1 MRLSGALVQT
11 LARVSCGSLS
21 EMPLRA
27 IERNDFPRDIM
38 FIGTKIRC
46 DRFPLSRPFR
56 GLLSLF
62 AVLLLALSVW
72 KAPALRAAPENAKSS
87 KAGRSRVERSS
98 AGKSRGKGS
107 AISRSAKGMRHGN
120 ARASSTRWTASSAV
134 PAPLRNHPQ
143 SVIFAAALGVLV
155 LAVVLIAATRPAPVV
170 VKEEASNESEEVARL
185 RAMLEFERARQKEH
199 QEMTWTMTMGATD
212 AQYVMHPGTGTI
224 DWLGPF
230 DSLLGFPRNAFPRT
244 IEAWA
249 ENIHPEES
257 EGIIALYAD
266 SCRGQCEFKVEYR
279 MRHRNGSYRE
289 WSQRGRPIFDDNRN
303 LLYFVGACTDVTE
316 RNLLQNKLRQSEE
329 NLQRLLETSPDSSV
343 SVNTTDVSDHQ
354 EQAVIADSAAKSSP
368 IAESLPRAEGDQSVG
383 DQSVGETQK
392 VGSQAAVEIESA
404 PLLALEMPLA
414 PVMDVPVMDAKEDVD
429 EIEYSIEPES
439 GKNTLAPVHF
449 APLQDDKGWV
459 GSAILSLSY
468 ATSRKTPEDESV
480 RQAILDPLTGLAS
493 RVLFRDR
500 LRYAL
505 ANAERLKTPVALLSL
520 NLDDFRLAND
530 KLGPAV
536 GDELLKVTAQRISQ
550 TLRTCDTAARLSGD
564 EFAIVLENT
573 HGALDLP
580 LFANRVLEALLQ
592 PICINNENVFAPA
605 SIGVALSVAGCTPDE
620 LLSWAGRALDQAKKN
635 GKGRYAMYEPVG
647 EIRQPQVPL
656 REAATQV
663 APEAQ
668 QQPTPASSQADAP
681 DWETLD
687 PALQLLMAARQARR
701 NIRHDAA
708 SVYVTDGAIGGG
720 VSGVGLANGFVI
732 GDIAGIAA
740 PHLEMEDREL
750 LAGDLADDEAA

>member
-27 IERNDFPRDIM
+27 IERDDFPRDIM

-46 DRFPLSRPFR
+46 DRFPFSRPFR
-56 GLLSLF
+56 RLLPLF

-72 KAPALRAAPENAKSS
+72 KAPTLRAAPEKV
-87 KAGRSRVERSS
+87 GRSKVGRSS
-98 AGKSRGKGS
+98 AGKSRGQGS
-107 AISRSAKGMRHGN
+107 SISRSAKGMRHGN
-120 ARASSTRWTASSAV
+120 ARGNAKASSTRWTASSAV

-143 SVIFAAALGVLV
+143 LVIFAAALGVLV
-155 LAVVLIAATRPAPVV
+155 LAVALIAATRPAPVV
-170 VKEEASNESEEVARL
+170 AKEEASNESEEVARL

-199 QEMTWTMTMGATD
+199 HELTWTMAMGATD
-212 AQYVMHPGTGTI
+212 MQYVMHPGTGTI

-316 RNLLQNKLRQSEE
+316 HNLLQNKLRQSEE
-329 NLQRLLETSPDSSV
+329 NLQRLLETSPDSSA
-343 SVNTTDVSDHQ
+343 STNTTMLSDHQ
-354 EQAVIADSAAKSSP
+354 EQAVQAVIADSAAKSSP
-368 IAESLPRAEGDQSVG
+368 VAESLPVAEG

-392 VGSQAAVEIESA
+392 VGNQVGNQAAVEIESV

-414 PVMDVPVMDAKEDVD
+414 PVMNEEEDVD

-439 GKNTLAPVHF
+439 GKKTLAPVNF

-493 RVLFRDR
+493 RLLLRDR
-500 LRYAL
+500 LRHAL

-520 NLDDFRLAND
+520 NLDDFRLANAN
-530 KLGPAV
+530 LGPAV

-635 GKGRYAMYEPVG
+635 GKGRYEMYEPVG

-668 QQPTPASSQADAP
+668 QPTPELSQADAL

-708 SVYVTDGAIGGG
+708 GVYVTDGAIGGG
-720 VSGVGLANGFVI
+720 VSGAGLANGFVI
-732 GDIAGIAA
+732 GDMAGIAA
-740 PHLEMEDREL
+740 PHLELEDREL
-750 LAGDLADDEAA
+750 LASDLADDEAA

>member
-11 LARVSCGSLS
+11 LAHVSCGSLS

-27 IERNDFPRDIM
+27 IERDDFPRDIM

-56 GLLSLF
+56 RLLPLF
-62 AVLLLALSVW
+62 AVLLLASSVW
-72 KAPALRAAPENAKSS
+72 KAPALRAAPEKV
-87 KAGRSRVERSS
+87 GRSKVGRSS

-120 ARASSTRWTASSAV
+120 ARASNTRWTASSAV

-143 SVIFAAALGVLV
+143 LVIFAAALGVLV
-155 LAVVLIAATRPAPVV
+155 LAVALIAATRPAPVV
-170 VKEEASNESEEVARL
+170 AKEEASNESEEVARL

-199 QEMTWTMTMGATD
+199 HELTWTMAMGATD
-212 AQYVMHPGTGTI
+212 MQYVMHPGTGTI

-316 RNLLQNKLRQSEE
+316 HNLLQNKLRQSEE
-329 NLQRLLETSPDSSV
+329 NLQRLRETSPDSST
-343 SVNTTDVSDHQ
+343 SASTSTNTTMLSDHQ

-368 IAESLPRAEGDQSVG
+368 VAESLPRAEGDQSVG
-383 DQSVGETQK
+383 ETQK
-392 VGSQAAVEIESA
+392 VGNQAAVEIESA

-414 PVMDVPVMDAKEDVD
+414 PVVDAPVVDEEEDVD

-439 GKNTLAPVHF
+439 GKKTLAPVNF
-449 APLQDDKGWV
+449 ALLQDDKGWV

-468 ATSRKTPEDESV
+468 ATSLKTPEDESV

-500 LRYAL
+500 LRHAL
-505 ANAERLKTPVALLSL
+505 VNAERLKTPVALLSL
-520 NLDDFRLAND
+520 DLDDFRLAND
-530 KLGPAV
+530 NLGPAV
-536 GDELLKVTAQRISQ
+536 GDELLKATAQRISQ

-635 GKGRYAMYEPVG
+635 GKGRYEMYEPVG

-668 QQPTPASSQADAP
+668 QPTPELSQADAL
-681 DWETLD
+681 DWETSD

-708 SVYVTDGAIGGG
+708 GVYVAEGAIGGG
-720 VSGVGLANGFVI
+720 VSGAGLANGFVI

-740 PHLEMEDREL
+740 PHDV
-750 LAGDLADDEAA
+750 LADDEAA